1 MAQDQNGPM
10 ENTKKATPPAAKAV
24 RELREGISR
33 SREAFDMINSV
44 VSFSRWVFRCGRKKQ
59 K

>member
-1 MAQDQNGPM
+1 M
-10 ENTKKATPPAAKAV
+10 ENTKKATPPPAKAV

-44 VSFSRWVFRCGRKKQ
+44 VSFSRWVFRGGRKKQ